1 MKAVVLSQPGAVGVE
16 RLPDPAPAPDGV
28 VVAPDGCGICG
39 TDIHIID
46 GEFVGTTYPI
56 VPGHEFSGEIVAVGR
71 EVRELR
77 VGDVVAVEPSIF
89 CGRCHFCR
97 RGRENLCEN
106 LDAIGVLR
114 RDGGCA
120 ELVAVP
126 AAKAFV
132 LPEDLPRSW
141 GPLIE
146 PVSCAI
152 HGFDLLSLRIGD
164 HVLIYGAGTIG
175 LILCSLAV
183 HQAAGSVSVV
193 DHNPARLAGAEAA
206 GADHAVLS
214 ADELDRPERWEVVI
228 DATGAPAAIQ
238 DGLRRVRRGG
248 TFLVFGV
255 ADKEAVASFSPFRVY
270 NDELRII
277 GSMAIL
283 HSFERARD
291 VVRAGIIDGDA
302 LITTRVA
309 LDDYA
314 DAVSAFRGGDGLKIQ
329 VAPRA

>member
-1 MKAVVLSQPGAVGVE
+1 MKAVVLPQPGAVSLE
-16 RLPDPAPAPDGV
+16 RLPDPAPTPTGV
-28 VVAPDGCGICG
+28 VVAPDACGICG

-46 GEFVGTTYPI
+46 GEFVGTRYPI
-56 VPGHEFSGEIVAVGR
+56 VPGHEFSGAIVAVGR
-71 EVRELR
+71 DVHDLR
-77 VGDVVAVEPSIF
+77 VGDIVAVEPSLS
-89 CGRCHFCR
+89 CGRCHYCR
-97 RGRENLCEN
+97 LGRANLCEN

-114 RDGGCA
+114 HNGGCA

-126 AAKAFV
+126 AARAFV
-132 LPEDLPRSW
+132 LPDGLPRSW

-152 HGFDLLSLRIGD
+152 HGFDRLSLRIGD

-193 DHNPARLAGAEAA
+193 DTNPGRLAGARAA
-206 GADHAVLS
+206 GAHHVASS
-214 ADELDRPERWEVVI
+214 ADELDRPEGWEAVI
-228 DATGAPAAIQ
+228 DATGSPRAIE

-248 TFLVFGV
+248 SFLLFGV
-255 ADKEAVASFSPFRVY
+255 SDQAATATFSPFRIY

-283 HSFERARD
+283 HSFERARA
-291 VVRAGIIDGDA
+291 VVAAGIIDADA
-302 LITTRVA
+302 LITHRVA

-314 DAVSAFRGGDGLKIQ
+314 DAVAAFRRGDGLKIQ
-329 VAPRA
+329 VAPAG

>member
-1 MKAVVLSQPGAVGVE
+1 MKAVVLPQPGAVSLE
-16 RLPDPAPAPDGV
+16 RLPDPAPAPEGV
-28 VVAPDGCGICG
+28 VVAPDACGICG

-46 GEFVGTTYPI
+46 GEFVGTHYPI
-56 VPGHEFSGEIVAVGR
+56 VPGHEFSGEVVAIGR
-71 EVRELR
+71 DVRDLR

-89 CGRCHFCR
+89 CGRCHYCR
-97 RGRENLCEN
+97 LGRGNLCEN

-114 RDGGCA
+114 QNGGCA

-126 AAKAFV
+126 AARAFV
-132 LPEDLPRSW
+132 LPDGLPRSW

-152 HGFDLLSLRIGD
+152 HGFDRLSLRIGD
-164 HVLIYGAGTIG
+164 NVLIYGAGTIG

-193 DHNPARLAGAEAA
+193 DHNPARLAGALAA
-206 GADHAVLS
+206 GAHHVAIR
-214 ADELDRPERWEVVI
+214 ADELDHPEGWEAVI
-228 DATGAPAAIQ
+228 DATGSPQAIE

-248 TFLVFGV
+248 SFLLFGV
-255 ADKEAVASFSPFRVY
+255 ADQAATASFSPFRIY

-283 HSFERARD
+283 HSFERAREI
-291 VVRAGIIDGDA
+291 VAAGIIDADT
-302 LITTRVA
+302 LITDRVA
-309 LDDYA
+309 LEDYA
-314 DAVSAFRGGDGLKIQ
+314 DAVAAFRRGDGLKIQ
-329 VAPRA
+329 VAPAG